1 MVVTWEVMRCQH
13 VVLSLHRSQSI
24 QASWCFQAVLGKI
37 LVIVQ
42 SWEYYYGRYHTIRW
56 MLLGQ
61 EIA

>member
-42 SWEYYYGRYHTIRW
+42 SWEYYYGRYHTIR
-56 MLLGQ
+56 
-61 EIA
+61 